1 MTILP
6 SSRCTLTKSPL
17 PIPRST
23 AYFFGKTTLKDC
35 SPTIPWIFLYSVDF
49 IIFINNNRRDYYE
62 RTNGGVRGL
71 GVRGLGEKQDKER
84 LMTKYRIV
92 SFLDVSPFTYEQLRR
107 VSSIQR
113 NVLRKNLDLLVKE
126 GTIFAHKYSIPYTQ
140 KFYGYMYKYPIPYM
154 KPLYGCKYYL
164 LDRSQRQ
171 ADGYMNFYYN
181 NKARESIELLKE
193 LLIKERQ
200 KHQQK
205 LCKLED
211 ETTSS
216 RIKSKKEIKEMTK
229 TELRDYWRK
238 LIRAPSEMEIEEMT
252 RTEARDNWQRIMEL
266 CICFER
272 IMREKEL
279 IAVSVGVRFRF
290 EQSVAERELN
300 SAIKIAKFFIKK
312 GYSLFDVLIRCCT
325 ERTTIFNTGYYSKN
339 LDLHLIRYSLL
350 WEIME
355 KAGLFKTIN

>member
-1 MTILP
+1 
-6 SSRCTLTKSPL
+6 
-17 PIPRST
+17 
-23 AYFFGKTTLKDC
+23 
-35 SPTIPWIFLYSVDF
+35 
-49 IIFINNNRRDYYE
+49 
-62 RTNGGVRGL
+62 
-71 GVRGLGEKQDKER
+71 
-84 LMTKYRIV
+84 MTKYKIV

-113 NVLRKNLDLLVKE
+113 NVLRKNLDLLVEE
-126 GTIFAHKYSIPYTQ
+126 GTIFTHKYSIPYTQ

-181 NKARESIELLKE
+181 NRARESIELLKE

-211 ETTSS
+211 ETISS
-216 RIKSKKEIKEMTK
+216 QIKRKKEIKEMTK
-229 TELRDYWRK
+229 TEFRDYWRK
-238 LIRAPSEMEIEEMT
+238 LLLAPSGKEIEEMT
-252 RTEARDNWQRIMEL
+252 GTEARDAWQRSMEL

-272 IMREKEL
+272 VMREKEL
-279 IAVSVGVRFRF
+279 IDVSVGLRIQV
-290 EQSVAERELN
+290 EHSVAEGELN

-325 ERTTIFNTGYYSKN
+325 ERTTIFTTGHYSKD

-350 WEIME
+350 WEIMK
-355 KAGLFKTIN
+355 KAGLLRTIN